1 MQVGFIFTGD
11 THTNPGPPTAGGL
24 TMRRR
29 ISRCCIASGNGPFD
43 RAKISCAFAVIK
55 AVYGISGGATRPI
68 PDLGTPAVV
77 SDKYRFAFCGIPKVG
92 TKSVSAALFSSP
104 EVATFFI
111 DRCAIAAGA
120 PYKLH
125 YKFSFVRNPWSR
137 VVSCY
142 RDKIQILRPTPLG
155 KLSIM
160 ARHRGLAPDL
170 SFDDFVQWLC
180 SPEGSDQYADRHW
193 MSQHK
198 FVCNDSGCIFCD
210 FIGRLE
216 DIESDFQAVCRT
228 IGLPSL
234 VLPHRNRSR
243 QAYRYRDLY
252 NERTMKLV
260 GQRYA
265 RDIEMF
271 GYRF

>member
-1 MQVGFIFTGD
+1 MRTGFTLTGM
-11 THTNPGPPTAGGL
+11 TRSISGSSASGGL

-29 ISRCCIASGNGPFD
+29 ISRCCIAWGNGPID
-43 RAKISCAFAVIK
+43 RAKVGCAFAVLR
-55 AVYGISGGATRPI
+55 AVYGISGKATRPL
-68 PDLGTPAVV
+68 PDLGMPAVV

-92 TKSVSAALFSSP
+92 TKSVGNTLFGSS
-104 EVATFFI
+104 EVAAFFV
-111 DRCAIAAGA
+111 DRCAITAGG

-142 RDKIQILRPTPLG
+142 RDKIQILRPTALG

-170 SFDDFVQWLC
+170 PFADFVQWLC
-180 SPEGSDQYADRHW
+180 SPEGSDQCADRHW

-198 FVCNDSGCIFCD
+198 FICDDSGCVFCD

-216 DIESDFQAVCRT
+216 DFESDFQTVCRA
-228 IGLPSL
+228 IGLPPL
-234 VLPHRNRSR
+234 VLAHSNRSR

-252 NERTMKLV
+252 DERTKKLV
-260 GQRYA
+260 AHRYA

-271 GYRF
+271 GYAF